1 MRPIAGL
8 KASTILKK
16 CFTINTLFIPPGG
29 QPNGQMGYFM
39 GCAMATSIMDITP
52 FIPSDRSLAQSALP
66 DKAIAL
72 ISHAAKLTG
81 QLAPLTLERLAQHMA
96 AINSYYSNLI
106 EGNSTRPH
114 EIRAAQRGTYSG
126 DAAKRDLQLESS
138 AHMQVQE
145 WLSGQ
150 KLDLERLFSPEFICR
165 LHREFYQRV
174 PENLWVIKDVKG
186 AAVDKVIPGVWRS
199 RAVMA
204 GQHLSPEAE
213 NIAPLMAQFCATYT
227 SKMFSGDRKIIALMA
242 AHHRFAFIH
251 PFLDGN
257 GRVGRLLTDAALKAV
272 GLDSYGAWCLSRGL
286 ARSAN
291 QYKSLLASAD
301 AARQG
306 DYDGRGTLTE
316 KGLLNFCE
324 YMLDTAIDQV
334 TYISELLNLAK
345 MRRRIEGYIAARNDD
360 RVAGISAP
368 IKTSAS
374 VILYTAF
381 AQGEIERA
389 YALELCAMPERSAR
403 RLLSQLKSEGLLSE
417 TSSKSPL
424 RWEIPEH
431 AEPWYFPNLTL

>member
-1 MRPIAGL
+1 MRPIGGL
-8 KASTILKK
+8 KASTNLKK
-16 CFTINTLFIPPGG
+16 RFTINILFVQLSG
-29 QPNGQMGYFM
+29 QPNGQMGAFL

-52 FIPSDRSLAQSALP
+52 FIPSERSLAQSTLP

-106 EGNSTRPH
+106 EGNPTRPH

-126 DAAKRDLQLESS
+126 DAAKRDLQLESL

-145 WLSGQ
+145 WLSAQ
-150 KLDLERLFSPEFICR
+150 KLDLARLFSPEFICR

-174 PENLWVIKDVKG
+174 PESLWVIKDVKG
-186 AAVDKVIPGVWRS
+186 AAVDKVIPGVWRA
-199 RAVMA
+199 RAVIV
-204 GQHLSPEAE
+204 GQHLPQEAE
-213 NIAPLMAQFCATYT
+213 DIAPLMAQFCETYNP
-227 SKMFSGDRKIIALMA
+227 KKFSGDRKIIALMA

-257 GRVGRLLTDAALKAV
+257 GRVGRLLTDAAFKAA
-272 GLDSYGAWCLSRGL
+272 GLDSCGTWCLSRGL
-286 ARSAN
+286 ARSAA
-291 QYKSLLASAD
+291 QYKSLLANAD
-301 AARQG
+301 LPRQG
-306 DYDGRGTLTE
+306 GYDGRGTLTE
-316 KGLLNFCE
+316 KGLLNFCD

-334 TYISELLNLAK
+334 TYIRELLNLTK
-345 MRRRIEGYIAARNDD
+345 MRQRIDTYIAARNDD
-360 RVAGISAP
+360 RVAGISGP

-374 VILYTAF
+374 LILYTAF
-381 AQGEIERA
+381 GQGEIERA
-389 YALELCAMPERSAR
+389 HALELCAMPERSAR
-403 RLLSQLKSEGLLSE
+403 RLLGQLKSEGLLSE

-431 AEPWYFPNLTL
+431 AEPWYFPNLTF